1 MLSTLRQLFFT
12 TKILSITLVSAVFI
26 FVGALELSTA
36 TAHGGSIYL
45 AKNIHDYE
53 IIMRASPPQPRIGTW
68 HLSFEISQSNIRIGP
83 EKATV
88 FLETVPANENG
99 DTTNAIKAQ
108 TISSLTST
116 YDDQLHDADIEF
128 QKIGKQM
135 LTISVL
141 DSNQSELLFY
151 QTLIDVKKP
160 SSGQT
165 VILSAITLPIAIG
178 LLWITVGWL
187 RKKR

>member
-68 HLSFEISQSNIRIGP
+68 HLSFEISQSN
-83 EKATV
+83 
-88 FLETVPANENG
+88 FLETVPVNENG
-99 DTTNAIKAQ
+99 DTTNTIKAQ

-165 VILSAITLPIAIG
+165 VILSAIALPIAIG

>member
-1 MLSTLRQLFFT
+1 MLSTVHQLLLT
-12 TKILSITLVSAVFI
+12 TKILFITLVSAVFI

-68 HLSFEISQSNIRIGP
+68 HLSFEINQSNVRIGP

-88 FLETVPANENG
+88 FLETVPVNENG
-99 DTTNAIKAQ
+99 ETTKTIKAQ

-128 QKIGKQM
+128 QETGKQM

-160 SSGQT
+160 SNGQT
-165 VILSAITLPIAIG
+165 IILSAITLPIAIG
-178 LLWITVGWL
+178 LLWITVGWV